1 MAAQKAHV
9 PVTIVDSS
17 QASID
22 KALKFA
28 DKLLEKDIS
37 KKRISET
44 EASAVRER
52 LSTSTSMDS
61 LAEADFVIEAVPVR
75 SVYSSHAARQT
86 Y

>member
-28 DKLLEKDIS
+28 DKLLEKDVL

-44 EASAVRER
+44 EASAVRKR
-52 LSTSTSMDS
+52 LSTSTSLDS
-61 LAEADFVIEAVPVR
+61 LADADFVIEAVPVG
-75 SVYSSHAARQT
+75 SVCSFNAAGQH